1 MRNSSYKVDFQFL
14 FYTDN
19 VCAVQVT
26 MESKLLSQAQLS
38 QNFGSFASL
47 KDGV

>member
-1 MRNSSYKVDFQFL
+1 MRNSSYKVGFQYL

-19 VCAVQVT
+19 VCALQVT
-26 MESKLLSQAQLS
+26 MESKFLSQAQLS
-38 QNFGSFASL
+38 QGFVSFASL